1 MPMTFM
7 LLQLANAVMAAAT
20 LWIHFRNPF
29 MWDDQAILIS
39 TCAGTLGASLTA
51 ILLGISLVLHEETKW
66 GTAFFNLL
74 LTLAFAA
81 LQGYFL
87 FLTGRDMGIF
97 QIIKSKLG

>member
-1 MPMTFM
+1 MPLTFI
-7 LLQLANAVMAAAT
+7 LLQFANLALAAGT

-29 MWDDQAILIS
+29 MWDEQAIVIF

-51 ILLGISLVLHEETKW
+51 ILIGINLVFGEDAKFGAALL
-66 GTAFFNLL
+66 NLL
-74 LTLAFAA
+74 LTLAFAG

-97 QIIKSKLG
+97 QIIKAKLG